1 MLKKMT
7 TITTL
12 MTIIFSSF
20 VLQAASLTDGLLLGD
35 NETRGVTDMLSCYHV
50 VDGVR
55 RPTPYAMVPVGTSC
69 PSCGSNANC
78 TADDLQEEE
87 WRNKSTP
94 LIPPHLCDE
103 EAVKDWF

>member
-7 TITTL
+7 TTTL
-12 MTIIFSSF
+12 MTVIFSSF
-20 VLQAASLTDGLLLGD
+20 VLQAANLTDEVLLGG

-55 RPTPYAMVPVGTSC
+55 RHTPYTLVPVGTSC

-78 TADDLQEEE
+78 MADDLQEEE
-87 WRNKSTP
+87 RRNKSTP